1 MSLLN
6 YLNENSHA
14 PKSSKDISEF
24 LSGYPSTNPD
34 ISLPIKAS
42 EGANDWELKKDPEV
56 YVRTYDFD
64 HLREVVFFVNEI
76 YKYSYK
82 IKHSIKILIDEMSVT
97 VSTTTHDYG
106 GVTEQDKK
114 IASMANELYS
124 DTRYLKDG

>member
-6 YLNENSHA
+6 YLNENSQVTR
-14 PKSSKDISEF
+14 SSKDISEF
-24 LSGYPSTNPD
+24 LSGYPATNPD
-34 ISLPIKAS
+34 SSLPIKAS
-42 EGANDWELKKDPEV
+42 EGIDEWQLKKDPEV
-56 YVRTYDFD
+56 YVRTYKFD

-76 YKYSYK
+76 YKYSSK
-82 IKHSIKILIDEMSVT
+82 IKHSIKILIDDMNVT